1 MAESPL
7 ADVLAVG
14 MLAVAAFCAGR
25 LVLAVAWRRSTERDA
40 DAVHVVMGV
49 SMAGM
54 LTGWLTGTWN
64 DAWMVAFSA
73 STIWFG
79 YAVVRQLSQHSPT
92 TGGCTHLPHFV
103 ASAAMLY
110 MLFAMGSGAMGSS
123 MSGMAGG
130 VHSQMLDVAIAVLL
144 VGDALIAAGG
154 ALLPAADP
162 PSRVATAQ
170 VSGPIG
176 AGPGAE
182 LAQLPSTSPKASRSS
197 ASPLA
202 PRATPACLVVMSL
215 AMAYMFLTVRP

>member
-1 MAESPL
+1 MAESPI
-7 ADVLAVG
+7 ADVLAAG
-14 MLAVAAFCAGR
+14 MLGVAAFCAGR
-25 LVLAVAWRRSTERDA
+25 LVLAVAWRRSNERDV

-64 DAWMVAFSA
+64 DAWMVAFTV

-92 TGGCTHLPHFV
+92 ATGCVHLPHFV

-110 MLFAMGSGAMGSS
+110 MIFAMGSDTMGAAMRA
-123 MSGMAGG
+123 MPSGG
-130 VHSQMLDVAIAVLL
+130 HSQMLDVAVAVLL
-144 VGDALIAAGG
+144 VGDALLAAGW
-154 ALLPAADP
+154 ALLGVASP
-162 PSRVATAQ
+162 PERAVVAQA
-170 VSGPIG
+170 SAPIG
-176 AGPGAE
+176 DGPGAE
-182 LAQLPSTSPKASRSS
+182 LAYAGSGFAKTGGNRAG
-197 ASPLA
+197 PLA